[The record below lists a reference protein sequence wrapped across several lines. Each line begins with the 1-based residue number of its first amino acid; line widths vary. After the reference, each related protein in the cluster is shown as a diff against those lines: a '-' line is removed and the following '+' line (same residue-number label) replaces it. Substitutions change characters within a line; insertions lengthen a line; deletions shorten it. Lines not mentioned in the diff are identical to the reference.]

1 MRVLLSLQGQE
12 GIPEK
17 KKKRFLKVAQLNVVN
32 VGMKSDFFS
41 LQKLILLQLDHTL
54 VTVPIEN
61 QTDILYQGL
70 GPMFLLLSHLFQ
82 GIFSL
87 R

>member
-12 GIPEK
+12 GIPE

-54 VTVPIEN
+54 VTEFP
-61 QTDILYQGL
+61 
-70 GPMFLLLSHLFQ
+70 
-82 GIFSL
+82 
-87 R
+87 